1 MSYPVIAVYSS
12 PRDRVPAA
20 GASLPPLAWNYT
32 RRTVPSR
39 SGDAAFALFVRA
51 SLHGFFVLFL
61 DLGTRLAGT
70 LRGGFFVGCG
80 HAIRRAVHAGVVF
93 FRGLCGVAGTCGV
106 GFIRHNLVL
115 PTGALGYRGGTEEVT
130 MRLIIKLALL
140 AAAAFAAWW
149 IYENYLSSSESEVE
163 EAPEAWSET
172 ASETSASEDATTP
185 ISLHGATADV

>member
-1 MSYPVIAVYSS
+1 
-12 PRDRVPAA
+12 
-20 GASLPPLAWNYT
+20 
-32 RRTVPSR
+32 
-39 SGDAAFALFVRA
+39 
-51 SLHGFFVLFL
+51 
-61 DLGTRLAGT
+61 
-70 LRGGFFVGCG
+70 
-80 HAIRRAVHAGVVF
+80 
-93 FRGLCGVAGTCGV
+93 
-106 GFIRHNLVL
+106 
-115 PTGALGYRGGTEEVT
+115 